1 MAEPVVASDGF
12 TYERSA
18 LAVVLRAE
26 QPESPLTREAL
37 RRDVSLPNLTLL
49 KLIRDRYAHAL
60 RLAEAGVE
68 RGRAE
73 ARRLRAC
80 ALRCHMHMY
89 MLFASDIE
97 AARLYPRS

>member
-1 MAEPVVASDGF
+1 M
-12 TYERSA
+12 
-18 LAVVLRAE
+18 AVVLRAE

-73 ARRLRAC
+73 ASTAGSVTAPPIAEGAGVGRKRA
-80 ALRCHMHMY
+80 R
-89 MLFASDIE
+89 E
-97 AARLYPRS
+97 ATTDEA